1 VTPGRRKAGGTLTRT
16 RARAGDAA
24 SAAEVPSD
32 VRKRLWWVLGLLAL
46 TVLLSACSGYK
57 PQNTFDPAGQPA
69 QEQKNLLVPVLWIAA
84 GVFVIV
90 EGGILLISIRYRHRK
105 GRERIPKQIHGNTR
119 LEIGWTIAPA
129 LILAV
134 IMVPTVSM
142 IWQLAAVPANAMHV
156 TVQGYQ
162 WWWGFQYTD
171 EDMRTAFGDHGPITV
186 ADVLVVPAGREVE
199 LSLASEGGGAHTTDG
214 IPDHM
219 VIHSFWAPRLFGKQ
233 DVVPG
238 RTNHITF
245 STDQPGV
252 YWGQC
257 AEFCGLQH
265 GRMRFRIAVLDAQ
278 RWDAWVKNEKLPGV
292 TPTDTLAKEGMNLF
306 LNGVS
311 SGGQCIAC
319 HAVGGTAAS
328 ATAAPNLTHFAARTH
343 ECFAGCDFETFLP
356 DGSPNYAALTA
367 WLQDPNAVKLGA
379 KMPDYD
385 LTPPEI
391 DALMAYLYSL
401 T

>member
-1 VTPGRRKAGGTLTRT
+1 M
-16 RARAGDAA
+16 
-24 SAAEVPSD
+24 
-32 VRKRLWWVLGLLAL
+32 
-46 TVLLSACSGYK
+46 
-57 PQNTFDPAGQPA
+57 
-69 QEQKNLLVPVLWIAA
+69 VLWIAL
-84 GVFVIV
+84 GVFILV

-105 GRERIPKQIHGNTR
+105 GRDRIPTQIHGNTR

-142 IWQLAAVPANAMHV
+142 IWQLAAIPTNAMHV

-171 EDMRTAFGDHGPITV
+171 ADMKVGFGDQRADHGGRRARRAGGTPGRAV
-186 ADVLVVPAGREVE
+186 ARLRGRWRP
-199 LSLASEGGGAHTTDG
+199 LDRRRPRSQ
-214 IPDHM
+214 

-245 STDQPGV
+245 STNEPGV

-265 GRMRFRIAVLDAQ
+265 GRMKFRIAVLDAQ
-278 RWDAWVKNEKLPGV
+278 HWDAWVKNQKLPGV
-292 TPTDTLAKEGMNLF
+292 TPTDDLATEGMNLF

-328 ATAAPNLTHFAARTH
+328 ANAAPNLTHFAASEH
-343 ECFAGCDFETFLP
+343 ECFAGCDFETFNP
-356 DGSPNYAALTA
+356 DGSPNLDAMSA
-367 WLQDPNAVKLGA
+367 WLTDPNAVKLGA
-379 KMPDYD
+379 KMPDYN
-385 LTPPEI
+385 LTPDEI

-401 T
+401 K